1 MLTQKAHQAK
11 HKYRD
16 NFLSRQILQHQFSW
30 RTRLIIKHYSS
41 LKVTHTAESFTR
53 HQLCIFWCQSKHI
66 PSFLPSPA
74 TAVSQQCWCHWLHVY
89 QLPPDTERWC
99 ICAMPQE
106 HHNMRTSPA
115 FREMHLVSFYSFQL
129 HQLDWLCPSLQTV
142 LSHICSFKSAS
153 KIPIRWQLVKQEH
166 LSPLTRLGEHVNSSY
181 LAHSEGHSVTYVSKV
196 KYKS

>member
-30 RTRLIIKHYSS
+30 RTKLITKHYSS

-53 HQLCIFWCQSKHI
+53 HQLCIFWSQSKHI

-99 ICAMPQE
+99 ICAVPQE

-129 HQLDWLCPSLQTV
+129 HQLDWLCPSFR
-142 LSHICSFKSAS
+142 LSSVIFVHSSLHQKFLLDDSWWSRDI
-153 KIPIRWQLVKQEH
+153 
-166 LSPLTRLGEHVNSSY
+166 SPLLQDLGNMY
-181 LAHSEGHSVTYVSKV
+181 TLPI
-196 KYKS
+196 